1 MSEEFYDVIL
11 EVASYAKKH
20 LELGRSY
27 SDKLPKNAH
36 LALILAIEADEFL
49 TKLEEANFNI
59 FDDDFRKKKLFR
71 MPY

>member
-1 MSEEFYDVIL
+1 MNTKQDYLFI
-11 EVASYAKKH
+11 
-20 LELGRSY
+20 
-27 SDKLPKNAH
+27 NNNTN
-36 LALILAIEADEFL
+36 LALLLAIEADEFL